1 MNRRN
6 AIILAAAVIIGLF
19 AVFLVNTWFNGVQ
32 EQQTKAAAT
41 RPLAKVVVARQA
53 LAFGTPLSSANLRLA
68 DWPESSVPAGAFTTL
83 PQALSGNR
91 VALRP
96 IEAGEPVLSARVS
109 GPDGHASIANNIPG
123 DMRAVS
129 IAVSAV
135 TGVGG
140 FVTPGDVVD
149 ILLTRQLPGSDD
161 KMTSVVLE
169 NVQVL
174 ATDQQ
179 ADEKDTKPKV
189 SKTATVLTDM
199 YGAQKL
205 VLASQLGTLSL
216 SLRNVQNQEVGGTKV
231 VTARDLGGGGLR
243 FAPRP
248 AGVPSRPAST
258 LPPAAT
264 TRQASAT
271 RPLLPR
277 IPSGQ
282 SMTIYR
288 GVADAQYEVPQYG
301 LR

>member
-6 AIILAAAVIIGLF
+6 AIVLAAAAIIGLF
-19 AVFLVNTWFNGVQ
+19 AVFLVNSWFSNKAD
-32 EQQTKAAAT
+32 QQARSEAKS
-41 RPLAKVVVARQA
+41 PIAKVVVASQA
-53 LAFGTPLSSANLRLA
+53 LDFGTPLTNTNLKLV
-68 DWPESSVPAGAFTTL
+68 DWPQASVPEGAFTTI
-83 PQALSGNR
+83 PQALNGDR

-96 IEAGEPVLSARVS
+96 IETGEPVLASRVS

-123 DMRAVS
+123 DMRAVAIS
-129 IAVSAV
+129 VSAV

-149 ILLTRQLPGSDD
+149 ILLTRQIPGAENDD

-174 ATDQQ
+174 AVDQL
-179 ADEKDTKPKV
+179 ADEKNTKPKV

-205 VLASQLGTLSL
+205 VLSSQLGTLSL
-216 SLRNVQNQEVGGTKV
+216 ALRNVENQATGPNKL
-231 VTARDLGGGGLR
+231 VTARDLGGGGFR
-243 FAPRP
+243 MAGRPSAPAQARP
-248 AGVPSRPAST
+248 VYV
-258 LPPAAT
+258 AAARNNT
-264 TRQASAT
+264 GAIAA
-271 RPLLPR
+271 R
-277 IPSGQ
+277 IPSGP

-288 GVADAQYEVPQYG
+288 GVADTQYEVPHYG

>member
-6 AIILAAAVIIGLF
+6 AIVLAAAAIIGLF
-19 AVFLVNTWFNGVQ
+19 AVFLVNSWFSNKAD
-32 EQQTKAAAT
+32 QQARSEAKT
-41 RPLAKVVVARQA
+41 PIAKVVVASQA
-53 LAFGTPLSSANLRLA
+53 LDFGTPLTNTNLKLV
-68 DWPESSVPAGAFTTL
+68 DWPQASVPEGAFTTI
-83 PQALSGNR
+83 PQALNGER

-96 IEAGEPVLSARVS
+96 IETGEPVLASRVS

-123 DMRAVS
+123 DMRAVAIS
-129 IAVSAV
+129 VSAV

-149 ILLTRQLPGSDD
+149 ILLTRQIPGAENDD

-174 ATDQQ
+174 AVDQL
-179 ADEKDTKPKV
+179 ADEKNTKPKV

-216 SLRNVQNQEVGGTKV
+216 ALRNVENQAVGAHKL
-231 VTARDLGGGGLR
+231 VTARDLGGGGVR
-243 FAPRP
+243 F
-248 AGVPSRPAST
+248 SRPSAPAQTS
-258 LPPAAT
+258 PVYVVPAAAKNT
-264 TRQASAT
+264 GAVVA
-271 RPLLPR
+271 R
-277 IPSGQ
+277 IPSGP

-288 GVADAQYEVPQYG
+288 GVADTQYEVPHYG